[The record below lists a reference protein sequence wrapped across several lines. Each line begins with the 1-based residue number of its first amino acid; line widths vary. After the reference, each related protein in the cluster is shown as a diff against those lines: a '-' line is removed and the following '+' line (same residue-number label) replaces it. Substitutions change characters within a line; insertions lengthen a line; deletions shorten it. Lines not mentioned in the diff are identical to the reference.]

1 MGGSETIGRDEM
13 LEFAERRPQE
23 VAVMIE
29 QTEAATDGVSEYINV
44 AVELATDGLSPSD
57 LILRHIEIRRLA
69 ERNSRVT
76 TELSG
81 TELLKL
87 YYPGSRALDVPD
99 AAESTIVERAR
110 DFGPKVAER
119 LDDDAWARF
128 CHAATEVWPTRDRKE
143 AVFDF
148 TTALITL
155 KYMVDCL
162 NESHDDPLAAV
173 RRRQRRFVA
182 FLTDLNEGM
191 LRRVA

>member
-1 MGGSETIGRDEM
+1 MGGSETIGRDAM
-13 LEFAERRPQE
+13 LEFAEQRPQE
-23 VAVMIE
+23 VSVVIE
-29 QTEAATDGVSEYINV
+29 QTEGSTGGVSEYVNI
-44 AVELATDGLSPSD
+44 AVELATDGPSPSD

-69 ERNSRVT
+69 ERNSGVT

-81 TELLKL
+81 TELLEL

-99 AAESTIVERAR
+99 AVDRSIVERAR
-110 DFGPKVAER
+110 DFGPHVAEQ

-128 CHAATEVWPTRDRKE
+128 CHAAYEVWPTKDRKE

-148 TTALITL
+148 TTASITL

-182 FLTDLNEGM
+182 FLTDLNEEM
-191 LRRVA
+191 LRRVT